1 MKKFFF
7 ILFLFANL
15 VYSQN
20 LDNKYRLAQTYEMAG
35 QFEKAEE
42 IYRELFQMQPF
53 NYSYFESL
61 SRNLIS
67 QKKYDSAIQ
76 LIQNRI
82 AQNPNDVT
90 NYGMLGSVYFMT
102 DNIQQAYETWEKGI
116 ATNPKSN
123 VVYRVIANYALENRA
138 FEKAI
143 DYLKRGKVLADDK
156 YVFSLDLANI
166 YAINMNFESAATEFC
181 ELIVS
186 NPEFIST
193 VKPRISSYI
202 TRPQAAEQT
211 INAIKN
217 FIKSNSKLELY
228 DLLSSV
234 YQQIGDYQNA
244 FDIIVKMENQFN
256 GNGSH
261 FYFFALE
268 AFRSKQFDISS
279 RSFKMILEKYP
290 NSNYEIAARI
300 GFAKTLEES
309 LNKKSELVDQ
319 QWKPFILPQKTNESE
334 YKNLI
339 LSYQKFIDEFKE
351 NSNSAE
357 AYFRIAEIYSK
368 RLFDFQKADSVY
380 HLVELHFPYTNYSV
394 LSLINRGRIFIQKN
408 KLNEAQALLTK
419 VLQNQRSEPTNIAEA
434 NFLLAKIEFWN
445 GNFSNSISRFQENIK
460 NLQDDF
466 ANDALENLFLIN
478 STKKDSLNLLSYAK
492 AELLL
497 LQNNLQQAFT
507 EFKTLSENDNLFLIN
522 QFAKLK
528 IAEILIAQNKFFEAT
543 EILKK
548 LSESEENGVFS
559 EKSLFLLAQ
568 TQKYGE
574 KNIEA
579 AKKTYALIL
588 EKFPNSIYFDRVRE
602 ELNAISN

>member
-1 MKKFFF
+1 MKNFFV
-7 ILFLFANL
+7 ILFLFATL

-42 IYRELFQMQPF
+42 IYRELFQLQPF

-61 SRNLIS
+61 SRNLIT

-102 DNIQQAYETWEKGI
+102 DNIQQAYEIWEKGI

-261 FYFFALE
+261 LYFFALE
-268 AFRSKQFDISS
+268 AFRSKQFDISAK
-279 RSFKMILEKYP
+279 SFKMILEKYP

-309 LNKKSELVDQ
+309 LNKKSELIDQ

-380 HLVELHFPYTNYSV
+380 HLVELHFPYTNYSI
-394 LSLINRGRIFIQKN
+394 LSLINRGRIFIQEN
-408 KLNEAQALLTK
+408 KLTEAQALLTK

-434 NFLLAKIEFWN
+434 NFLLAKIEFWS

-528 IAEILIAQNKFFEAT
+528 IAEILIAQNKFFEAE